1 MPGQVQPECRVRK
14 KVGTAMNLIL
24 FLMALIGL
32 PLCSRVGRM
41 LLGLLLGLVG
51 VTAAMAL
58 LIILLLALAT
68 HGGTI

>member
-1 MPGQVQPECRVRK
+1 
-14 KVGTAMNLIL
+14 MNLIL